1 MTMGHTV
8 GELVGAASAG
18 EQWAWDELVERF
30 APLVQAVTRGFRFNA
45 ADSLDVSQTVWLR
58 LVEHLDD
65 LRNPQALPGWI
76 VTTARNEALRLLKL
90 GRRSRPT
97 DPMSSSWPDH
107 DDGTAAGIG
116 EQVSDDLLQA
126 ERRHALREALTQ
138 LKPRHRDLLL
148 LLLCDPPLTYDEIS
162 YRLQMPKGSIGPTR
176 ARAFS
181 ELRRTPALQALLPTT
196 ETGSRT

>member
-1 MTMGHTV
+1 MIMGHTV
-8 GELVGAASAG
+8 GELVGAARAG

-30 APLVQAVTRGFRFNA
+30 APLVQAVTRGFRLNA

-58 LVEHLDD
+58 LVEHLGD
-65 LRNPQALPGWI
+65 LRNAQALPGWI
-76 VTTARNEALRLLKL
+76 VTTARNEAIRQLRV
-90 GRRSRPT
+90 GQRCQPT
-97 DPMSSSWPDH
+97 DPMGPSWRDRDDRTASS
-107 DDGTAAGIG
+107 IG
-116 EQVSDDLLQA
+116 EQVSDDLLRA
-126 ERRHALREALTQ
+126 ERRKALREALTQ